1 MKKEE
6 PNMGNRKHEVIA
18 QGAFCRSHSR
28 PCFRPYSRFCPC
40 PRFILYA
47 LFLILVLASCHYP
60 RPDLENE
67 KLSAKTRDSLAYLYE
82 RHYTWNTN
90 LEVQDDSVT
99 IACLPVKDCYNTLY
113 KGDRVVVAEFAIHP
127 ADSVDSVWVKLA
139 HSQEVQGWLREKD
152 MMRAFVP
159 TDSISQAIYLFS
171 DTHASYFIVI
181 FALFVAAWL
190 FRAFRRKQLQ
200 MVCFND
206 IDSVYPLLLCL
217 LLAFSAT
224 VYESMQVFVPETWQ
238 HFYFNPTLSP
248 FKVPFV
254 LSVFLMSLWLF
265 VIVLLAVLDDLF
277 RLLSPAAAVFYLLG
291 LASCCIFCYFFFI
304 LTTHI
309 YIGYLF
315 IAVFVW
321 VFFKKLR
328 SSLAASR
335 YRCGNC
341 GQKIGAKGVCPH
353 CGAINE

>member
-1 MKKEE
+1 MKAKRLKI
-6 PNMGNRKHEVIA
+6 GNEHGVT
-18 QGAFCRSHSR
+18 RSEGQRLRSL
-28 PCFRPYSRFCPC
+28 RF
-40 PRFILYA
+40 LL
-47 LFLILVLASCHYP
+47 LFFFHFSLLTILVSCHYP
-60 RPDLENE
+60 RPDLNDENM
-67 KLSAKTRDSLAYLYE
+67 SRKTRDSLTYLYE

-90 LEVQDDSVT
+90 LEVHADS
-99 IACLPVKDCYNTLY
+99 IHLASLPVKDSYNMLY
-113 KGDRVVVAEFAIHP
+113 KGDRVVVAEFAIHS

-139 HSQEVQGWLREKD
+139 HSQEVQGWVREKE

-159 TDSISQAIYLFS
+159 ADSVSQSIYLFS
-171 DTHASYFIVI
+171 NTHASYFIII

-190 FRAFRRKQLQ
+190 FRAFRRKQLR
-200 MVCFND
+200 MVYFND

-217 LLAFSAT
+217 LMAFSAT
-224 VYESMQVFVPETWQ
+224 IYESMQVFVPDTWQ

-254 LSVFLMSLWLF
+254 LSVFLLSLWLF
-265 VIVLLAVLDDLF
+265 IIVLLAVLEDLF
-277 RLLSPAAAVFYLLG
+277 RQLTPAAAVFYLLG

-315 IAVFVW
+315 LAAFVW
-321 VFFKKLR
+321 IFAQKLR
-328 SSLAASR
+328 VSLTASR

-341 GQKIGAKGVCPH
+341 GQKMKEMGRCPH

>member
-1 MKKEE
+1 MRSRQGIYG
-6 PNMGNRKHEVIA
+6 MRKRNSETQINA
-18 QGAFCRSHSR
+18 DYRKGRKPLRQS
-28 PCFRPYSRFCPC
+28 
-40 PRFILYA
+40 A
-47 LFLILVLASCHYP
+47 LICVLLFFACCIASCHYP
-60 RPDLENE
+60 RPNLEDE
-67 KLSAKTRDSLAYLYE
+67 TLSAKTRDSLTYLYE

-90 LEVQDDSVT
+90 LEVRDDSVT

-113 KGDRVVVAEFAIHP
+113 KGNRVVVAEFAIHP

-139 HSQEVQGWLREKD
+139 HSQEVQGWLREKELI
-152 MMRAFVP
+152 RAFVP
-159 TDSISQAIYLFS
+159 TDSISQSIYLFS
-171 DTHASYFIVI
+171 DTHASYFVII
-181 FALFVAAWL
+181 FALFVAVWL

-200 MVCFND
+200 MVYFND

-217 LLAFSAT
+217 LMAFSAT

-248 FKVPFV
+248 FKVPLV
-254 LSVFLMSLWLF
+254 LSVFLTSLWLF

-315 IAVFVW
+315 LLVFVW
-321 VFFKKLR
+321 VFLQKLR

-341 GQKIGAKGVCPH
+341 GQKIGMKGKCPH

>member
-1 MKKEE
+1 M
-6 PNMGNRKHEVIA
+6 I
-18 QGAFCRSHSR
+18 
-28 PCFRPYSRFCPC
+28 
-40 PRFILYA
+40 
-47 LFLILVLASCHYP
+47 
-60 RPDLENE
+60 
-67 KLSAKTRDSLAYLYE
+67 
-82 RHYTWNTN
+82 
-90 LEVQDDSVT
+90 
-99 IACLPVKDCYNTLY
+99 
-113 KGDRVVVAEFAIHP
+113 
-127 ADSVDSVWVKLA
+127 
-139 HSQEVQGWLREKD
+139 
-152 MMRAFVP
+152 RAFVP

-200 MVCFND
+200 MVYFND

-277 RLLSPAAAVFYLLG
+277 RQLSPEAAVFYLLG

-321 VFFKKLR
+321 VFFRKLR